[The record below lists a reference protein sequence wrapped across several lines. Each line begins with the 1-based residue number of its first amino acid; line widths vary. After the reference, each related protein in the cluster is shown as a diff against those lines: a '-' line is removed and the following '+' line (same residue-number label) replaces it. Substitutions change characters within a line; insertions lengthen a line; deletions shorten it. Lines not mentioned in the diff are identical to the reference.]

1 MTATRKR
8 TAFVTGA
15 TQGLGAALALR
26 LAQDGYDVA
35 VSGINVGNLAK
46 TVKSLEAAGTR
57 VTAVPL
63 DLRSQASVEQAMAQ
77 VIRGFG
83 ELDVL
88 VNNAGI
94 TIRSLAVDVTR
105 EEWKSVMDINLTGT
119 FFMSQQMGRHLIAQ
133 KRAGCIVNISS
144 THGLV
149 GFAQRSTYGISKAGI
164 SHMTRMLAIEWAE
177 YGIRVNAVA
186 PGTVATPS
194 RVAFFSADTG
204 GFKAMIDRVPLA
216 RLCKM
221 EEVAGSEFT
230 IPASYVRPKPLQR
243 PRPPLLSGMWSA
255 AGLERTRLLFDAW
268 NPAGQPVERVAATV
282 GDLNARRPEHLAPLD
297 VYHRAFAQYPL
308 QPTPTGDVVRRLAE
322 EAVAARNANFNEFII
337 EHNFFDGISS
347 PDDWA
352 EVPDRFAAIIT
363 AVVTTPKT

>member
-1 MTATRKR
+1 MSARKR

-35 VSGINVGNLAK
+35 VSGTRIKNLRD
-46 TVKSLEAAGTR
+46 TVSALKVTGVR
-57 VTAVPL
+57 VVAVPL
-63 DLRSQASVEQAMAQ
+63 DLRSQDSTEQAMAQ
-77 VIRGFG
+77 VIKELG

-94 TIRSLAVDVTR
+94 TLRSLAVDVTR
-105 EEWKSVMDINLTGT
+105 EEWQSVMDVNLAGT

-144 THGLV
+144 THGLI

-177 YGIRVNAVA
+177 HRIRVNAVA

-194 RVAFFSADTG
+194 RVAFFSADSG

-216 RLCKM
+216 RLCEM
-221 EEVAGSEFT
+221 EEVAAMVSYLAS
-230 IPASYVRPKPLQR
+230 PAAEYITGQTMVLDGGLTSY
-243 PRPPLLSGMWSA
+243 
-255 AGLERTRLLFDAW
+255 
-268 NPAGQPVERVAATV
+268 
-282 GDLNARRPEHLAPLD
+282 
-297 VYHRAFAQYPL
+297 
-308 QPTPTGDVVRRLAE
+308 
-322 EAVAARNANFNEFII
+322 
-337 EHNFFDGISS
+337 
-347 PDDWA
+347 
-352 EVPDRFAAIIT
+352 
-363 AVVTTPKT
+363 

>member
-1 MTATRKR
+1 MRKR

-35 VSGINVGNLAK
+35 VSSTSIKNLRD
-46 TVKSLEAAGTR
+46 TVSALKVTGVR
-57 VTAVPL
+57 VVAVPL
-63 DLRSQASVEQAMAQ
+63 DLRSQDSTEQAMAQ
-77 VIRGFG
+77 VIHEFG

-94 TIRSLAVDVTR
+94 TLRSLAVDVTR
-105 EEWKSVMDINLTGT
+105 EQWQSVMDVNLAGT

-177 YGIRVNAVA
+177 HRIRVNAIA

-194 RVAFFSADTG
+194 RVAFFSADSG

-216 RLCKM
+216 RLCEM
-221 EEVAGSEFT
+221 EEVAAMVSYLAS
-230 IPASYVRPKPLQR
+230 PAAEYITGQTMVLD
-243 PRPPLLSGMWSA
+243 G
-255 AGLERTRLLFDAW
+255 GL
-268 NPAGQPVERVAATV
+268 
-282 GDLNARRPEHLAPLD
+282 
-297 VYHRAFAQYPL
+297 
-308 QPTPTGDVVRRLAE
+308 
-322 EAVAARNANFNEFII
+322 
-337 EHNFFDGISS
+337 
-347 PDDWA
+347 
-352 EVPDRFAAIIT
+352 T
-363 AVVTTPKT
+363 AY